1 MIYVMIFS
9 LRIFSVSLGTVRLV
23 LMQRGQRL
31 IASMTAAVEIATW
44 LYVTGS
50 VLMGISEDPLKA
62 VVYVAGGVAGIYLG
76 LVLENKLAIGYAQI
90 EVIASVDE
98 AKTIAGKLRD
108 GGYRL
113 TSYECEG
120 LEGEKTTLIMKVQRK
135 DVPTTVDL
143 LKEYEHLFITITDI
157 RRVTAGSII
166 RQSFIKH

>member
-50 VLMGISEDPLKA
+50 VLMGISEDPFKA
-62 VVYVAGGVAGIYLG
+62 VVYVAGAVAGIYLG
-76 LVLENKLAIGYAQI
+76 LVLENKLAIGFAQI

-98 AKTIAGKLRD
+98 AETISDKLRD
-108 GGYRL
+108 GGYRI